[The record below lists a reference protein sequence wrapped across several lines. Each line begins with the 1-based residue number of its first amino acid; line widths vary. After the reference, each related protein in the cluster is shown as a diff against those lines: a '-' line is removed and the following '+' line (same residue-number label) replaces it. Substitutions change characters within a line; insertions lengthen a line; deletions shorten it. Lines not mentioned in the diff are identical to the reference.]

1 MTGTSADRPR
11 AEADAKL
18 AADANPRR
26 GPPGLTLVEVL
37 VVVAIIAIL
46 VATLL
51 PAIQAG
57 RDASR
62 RTSCVNNMRQIV
74 VALQVHETALG
85 RLPPGSVAKEYP
97 ASPETAWTF
106 YRWSALAMVSP
117 YLENTAALGALDLT
131 KPLYSITL
139 AVTPENVAGSQIVV
153 PTFLCP
159 SDRGVRVHPGFG
171 PTNYAVCAGS
181 GLGGG
186 TPEATDGVFYVNSR
200 TRLADIQDG
209 TSHTVALSE
218 SILGASGAG
227 NRSADTAYK
236 FVFAAPLSTA
246 ACNNPLTWNYQDPR
260 GFAWVSGEYRC
271 ALYNHFLPPNAAT
284 HDCISNRV
292 SGPPESKFVPF
303 GWRAAR
309 SRHPGGVNVALADG
323 AVRFVEDGVD
333 AAVWKAA
340 ATRAGGEAVA
350 LP

>member
-1 MTGTSADRPR
+1 MAAETLDAGARPR
-11 AEADAKL
+11 
-18 AADANPRR
+18 RR
-26 GPPGLTLVEVL
+26 SPGMTLVEML
-37 VVVAIIAIL
+37 VVMAIIAVL
-46 VATLL
+46 AATLL
-51 PAIQAG
+51 PAIQAS

-62 RTSCVNNMRQIV
+62 RTSCGNNLRQV
-74 VALQVHETALG
+74 VLALQAHESALG

-139 AVTPENVAGSQIVV
+139 TVTPENVAGAQIVV

-171 PTNYAVCAGS
+171 PTNYAVNAGS

-200 TRLADIQDG
+200 TRIRDITDG

-218 SILGASGAG
+218 SILGAKGAS
-227 NRSADTAYK
+227 NRNTDEAYK
-236 FVFAAPLSTA
+236 FVFAAPLSES
-246 ACNNPLTWNYQDPR
+246 ACNAPLSWNYQDPR

-271 ALYNHFLPPNAAT
+271 ALYNHFLTPNATT

-323 AVRFVEDGVD
+323 AVRFVENGVD